1 MNFERLVLRPMS
13 ELSPSSD
20 EQGLTLVYVVDREWD
35 LWLLDAS
42 AALETPN
49 DFIGW
54 LERDRVSSLLSEI
67 NKAGLGAKN

>member
-42 AALETPN
+42 AALETPD

-67 NKAGLGAKN
+67 NKASPDVKT

>member
-67 NKAGLGAKN
+67 NKAGLGAKT